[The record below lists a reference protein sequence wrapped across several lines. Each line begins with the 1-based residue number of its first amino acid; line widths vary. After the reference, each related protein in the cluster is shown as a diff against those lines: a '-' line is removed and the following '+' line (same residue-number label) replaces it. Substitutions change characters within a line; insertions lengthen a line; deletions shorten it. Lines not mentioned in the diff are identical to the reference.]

1 MRVTNGMMRTNSM
14 LNMQKNKVAYDKY
27 LQQYNT
33 QKKIQRPSDDPTI
46 AVRALKYRTTL
57 TEIEQYQ
64 RNIDDATSWM
74 DATETAI
81 KDVDKVMD
89 SMVEYVTQAATGTVN
104 AKDRADITK
113 QLDQYAQ
120 YIYEQ
125 DLNSDYAGRY
135 LFTGYRTD
143 SPLLFK
149 AAQENVVYT
158 IHEPIDVSNIR
169 AYDYVYGRAE
179 IGATDPSDPE
189 YKDAQT
195 YANEAPQFLSTNRVL
210 VGYQDLVDYSNNKK
224 YDVTAL
230 DGTKSQADY
239 VQPYIIYKDRDGNEC
254 KVNVTVKSISD
265 DKTYNEHLQPK
276 SASELAA
283 MTPPGTASTVTV
295 TTATKQADGTYTTTT
310 STKTT
315 GEVYLVPETGELV
328 FADDIYDDIRGGS
341 DLMITYQKREFD
353 KNDIRPEHYFTCET
367 VDTGTAGEA
376 VYNTHSLDEL
386 NEMKAWDEY
395 TKYSFRDQNIQYQIN
410 FSQTVTVNTEGK
422 NAVDAL
428 VGRSIEDIKNSCN
441 ELDVIEA
448 RMSEV
453 DKRLADLD
461 EGKDAKQIADL
472 TELKTQLQTQTDL
485 QKSVL
490 VKALGAMITT
500 IQGAKDKIN
509 VALADHGSRYNR
521 MVMTRNKID
530 ELEMDTNQA
539 KSDNEDA
546 DLGEAYINF
555 TESNLLYQA
564 TLNATSKVLGQSLL
578 DFI

>member
-14 LNMQKNKVAYDKY
+14 LNMQRNKVAYDKY

-57 TEIEQYQ
+57 IEIDQYQ
-64 RNIDDATSWM
+64 RNIEDATSWM

-81 KDVDKVMD
+81 RDVDKVLD
-89 SMVEYVTQAATGTVN
+89 NMVQYVTQAATGTVN

-143 SPLLFK
+143 SPLLFDE
-149 AAQENVVYT
+149 AQGKDFTKNVRYT
-158 IHEPIDVSNIR
+158 IHEQLDVNDIKNYS
-169 AYDYVYGRAE
+169 YVYGRAE
-179 IGATDPSDPE
+179 YGATKS
-189 YKDAQT
+189 AQD
-195 YANEAPQFLSTNRVL
+195 YAGEAPQFLNTNRIL
-210 VGYQDLVDYSNNKK
+210 VSYQDLLDPTVNPTTR
-224 YDVTAL
+224 VTNL
-230 DGTKSQADY
+230 DGTQTDVANMTP
-239 VQPYIIYKDRDGNEC
+239 VLVYKDRDGNEC
-254 KVNVTVKSISD
+254 TLNVTVKNIVSD
-265 DKTYNEHLQPK
+265 AVYNDHLHPKTK
-276 SASELAA
+276 AELAT
-283 MTPPGTASTVTV
+283 MTPAGTPTTVTV
-295 TTATKQADGTYTTTT
+295 TPKGGGTAT
-310 STKTT
+310 TKTT
-315 GEVYLVPETGELV
+315 GEVYIVPETGELV

-341 DLMITYQKREFD
+341 DLMITYQKNEFD

-367 VDTGTAGEA
+367 LDAGTAEQA
-376 VYNTHSLDEL
+376 VYNTDPD
-386 NEMKAWDEY
+386 NKDKWDV
-395 TKYSFRDQNIQYQIN
+395 YSRYNFRPQNIQYQIN
-410 FSQTVTVNTEGK
+410 FSQTIAVNTEGR
-422 NAVDAL
+422 NAVGTE
-428 VGRSIEDIKNSCN
+428 VGRGIEDIKNSCN

-448 RMSEV
+448 KMSEV
-453 DKRLADLD
+453 EKRISDLD
-461 EGKDAKQIADL
+461 EGADADKIKDL
-472 TELKTQLQTQTDL
+472 TELKTQLQTQMDL

-490 VKALGAMITT
+490 VKALGSMITT
-500 IQGAKDKIN
+500 IQGAKDEIN

-521 MVMTRNKID
+521 MVMTKNKIS
-530 ELEMDTNQA
+530 ELEIDTNQA

>member
-1 MRVTNGMMRTNSM
+1 MRVTNGMMRTNSVM
-14 LNMQKNKVAYDKY
+14 NMQKNKVAYDKY
-27 LQQYNT
+27 LTQYNT

-57 TEIEQYQ
+57 AEIDQFKK
-64 RNIDDATSWM
+64 NIEDATSWM

-89 SMVEYVTQAATGTVN
+89 NMVQYVTQAATGTVN
-104 AKDRADITK
+104 AKDRADINK

-125 DLNSDYAGRY
+125 DMNADYAGRY

-143 SPLLFK
+143 SALLYDK
-149 AAQENVVYT
+149 ATDDTLYT
-158 IHEPIDVSNIR
+158 IHEQLDVSSIR
-169 AYDYVYGRAE
+169 KYDYVYGRAE
-179 IGATDPSDPE
+179 IGSSDPSIAGYKTAQQYATD
-189 YKDAQT
+189 
-195 YANEAPQFLSTNRVL
+195 APKFLSTNRIL
-210 VGYQDLVDYSNNKK
+210 ISYQDIVDSKANPTTT
-224 YDVTAL
+224 VTNA
-230 DGTKSQADY
+230 DGTTKT
-239 VQPYIIYKDRDGNEC
+239 VNNITPTLVYKDRDGNEC
-254 KVNVTVKSISD
+254 KIEVTIKSVAGDSLPGN
-265 DKTYNEHLQPK
+265 KYNEHLHPRTV
-276 SASELAA
+276 AEG
-283 MTPPGTASTVTV
+283 GTATAVAVT
-295 TTATKQADGTYTTTT
+295 KPDGTAGTAK
-310 STKTT
+310 SF

-341 DLMITYQKREFD
+341 DLMITYQKKDFD
-353 KNDIRPEHYFTCET
+353 KNDIKPEHYFTCET
-367 VDTGTAGEA
+367 INTGTGKEA
-376 VYNTHSLDEL
+376 IYNTDSENRD
-386 NEMKAWDEY
+386 KWDEY
-395 TKYSFRDQNIQYQIN
+395 SRYNFRPQEIQYQIN
-410 FSQTVTVNTEGK
+410 FSQTVQVNTEAYK
-422 NAVDAL
+422 AVGTI

-441 ELDVIEA
+441 ELDIIEA

-453 DKRLADLD
+453 EKRIKDLD
-461 EGKDAKQIADL
+461 EGSDAAKIADL
-472 TELKTQLQTQTDL
+472 KELQTQLQTQMDL

-490 VKALGAMITT
+490 VKSLGAMITT

-521 MVMTRNKID
+521 MVMTKNKIE
-530 ELEMDTNQA
+530 ELEIDTNKA

>member
-14 LNMQKNKVAYDKY
+14 LNMQKNKIAYDKY

-57 TEIEQYQ
+57 NEIEQFQ
-64 RNIDDATSWM
+64 RNIEDATSWM

-81 KDVDKVMD
+81 KDVDKVLD
-89 SMVEYVTQAATGTVN
+89 SMVEYVTQASTGTVN

-135 LFTGYRTD
+135 VFTGYRTD
-143 SPLLFK
+143 SPLLFD
-149 AAQENVVYT
+149 ASQNTVRYT
-158 IHEPIDVSNIR
+158 IHEQIDVSSINQ
-169 AYDYVYGRAE
+169 YNYVYGRAE
-179 IGATDPSDPE
+179 YDAA
-189 YKDAQT
+189 KDAQK
-195 YANEAPQFLSTNRVL
+195 YANMAPKFLSTNRVL
-210 VGYQDLVDYSNNKK
+210 VSYQDLLDPVANPKTTVTNADGSKTDVDNMKPTL
-224 YDVTAL
+224 V
-230 DGTKSQADY
+230 
-239 VQPYIIYKDRDGNEC
+239 YKDRDGNEC
-254 KVNVTVKSISD
+254 TLTVTVKSIASEGGD
-265 DKTYNEHLQPK
+265 PAKYNEHLHPRTV
-276 SASELAA
+276 ADG
-283 MTPPGTASTVTV
+283 GTATAVTV
-295 TTATKQADGTYTTTT
+295 TKPDGTAGTGK
-310 STKTT
+310 SF
-315 GEVYLVPETGELV
+315 GEVFLVPETGELV

-341 DLMITYQKREFD
+341 DLMITYQKTEFD

-367 VDTGTAGEA
+367 LDTGTAKEA
-376 VYNTHSLDEL
+376 VYNTDPD
-386 NEMKAWDEY
+386 NKDAWDTY
-395 TKYSFRDQNIQYQIN
+395 TKYNFRDQNIQYQIN
-410 FSQTVTVNTEGK
+410 FSQTVTVNTEGR
-422 NAVDAL
+422 NAVGTI
-428 VGRSIEDIKNSCN
+428 VGRGIEDIKNSCN
-441 ELDVIEA
+441 ELDVIEN

-453 DKRLADLD
+453 NKRIAELD
-461 EGKDAKQIADL
+461 EGADAKKIADL
-472 TELKTQLQTQTDL
+472 TELKSQLQTQIDL

-490 VKALGAMITT
+490 VKALGSMITT

-521 MVMTRNKID
+521 MVMTKNKID
-530 ELEMDTNQA
+530 ELEIDTNQA
-539 KSDNEDA
+539 KSNNEDA
-546 DLGEAYINF
+546 DIGEAYINF

>member
-14 LNMQKNKVAYDKY
+14 LNMQKNKVSYDKY

-57 TEIEQYQ
+57 VEIEQFQ

-81 KDVDKVMD
+81 KDVDAVLD
-89 SMVEYVTQAATGTVN
+89 NMVQYVNQAATGTVN

-125 DLNSDYAGRY
+125 DMNADYAGRY
-135 LFTGYRTD
+135 IFTGFRTD
-143 SPLLFK
+143 TPMLFDK
-149 AAQENVVYT
+149 SQNNVLYT
-158 IHEPIDVSNIR
+158 IHEQLEVKDIR
-169 AYDYVYGRAE
+169 QYDYVYGRAE
-179 IGATDPSDPE
+179 IGDT
-189 YKDAQT
+189 KTAQE
-195 YANEAPQFLSTNRVL
+195 YANEASKFLNTNRIL
-210 VGYQDLVDYSNNKK
+210 ISYQDIVDEDASMTTKFNPAVKTKEDNGSTGSATSINGPFITFKDKNGVEFVKK
-224 YDVTAL
+224 VTI
-230 DGTKSQADY
+230 K
-239 VQPYIIYKDRDGNEC
+239 
-254 KVNVTVKSISD
+254 KVASD
-265 DKTYNEHLQPK
+265 AKYNDHLK
-276 SASELAA
+276 
-283 MTPPGTASTVTV
+283 PGEN
-295 TTATKQADGTYTTTT
+295 
-310 STKTT
+310 
-315 GEVYLVPETGELV
+315 EVYLVPETGELV
-328 FADDIYDDIRGGS
+328 FGDRIYDTIRGGS
-341 DLMITYQKREFD
+341 DLYVSDQKKSFE
-353 KNDIRPEHYFTCET
+353 KNEIRPEHYFVCEAE
-367 VDTGTAGEA
+367 DTTNGKTW
-376 VYNTHSLDEL
+376 VYNKNPDNLEDAEL
-386 NEMKAWDEY
+386 FNDF
-395 TKYSFRDQNIQYQIN
+395 TPRDQNIQYQIN
-410 FSQTVTVNTEGK
+410 FSQTIQVNTEGYK
-422 NAVDAL
+422 AVGTI
-428 VGRSIEDIKNSCN
+428 VGRSIQDIKNSCN

-453 DKRLADLD
+453 EKRIADLD
-461 EGKDAKQIADL
+461 EGTDGDKIANL
-472 TELKTQLQTQTDL
+472 TELKTQLQTQMDL

-490 VKALGAMITT
+490 VKSLGAMITT

-530 ELEMDTNQA
+530 ELELDTNQA

-546 DLGEAYINF
+546 DIGEAYINF